1 MWLLP
6 VVLAVALLVRAT
18 LKPRFLT
25 PRTLAE
31 GAIGLLI
38 ASLPFII
45 AGPMTPITKVALVVL
60 QLWMI
65 VIAFRLVIGRLDAEF
80 INPSTRTN
88 SITAGAMC
96 VAVAGLWCLGGLQPG
111 IFGGYDWRIIL
122 VLCAVFVVYALF
134 AAQLWWSATHYK
146 LRADAPHRK
155 LSELPTVSVCIP
167 ARNETHA
174 LEDCL
179 LSVLASNY
187 PKLEVLVLDD
197 CSQDKTSQIIRSF
210 AHDGV
215 RFVQGEAPADGWLG
229 RNQALQTLA
238 TQATGDF
245 ILFMEV
251 DTRLNVPTIAQ
262 LVDYTL
268 DNKVDMISVL
278 PQNRLGLQA
287 GALFGTL
294 RHYWQMVL
302 PLTRRRVPV
311 SSQAWLISSDTLR
324 GLGGFKS
331 VAHKIVPEGSFARRL
346 QTKDAYRFISGNA
359 ALGITTAKR
368 WSSELESA
376 IRLLYP
382 TYKRQPLGALGAI
395 GGIFTILIAP
405 YCLGGYLALTLQ
417 FNGLCALAALVCV
430 FGWVI
435 AALVL
440 RQTHPRAWFLAAL
453 LLPVVALQE
462 IFLIITS
469 MIEYEFGE
477 VNWKGRN
484 VCYPVISS
492 GRNQRAPRAL
502 QSHQ

>member
-6 VVLAVALLVRAT
+6 VVLAVVLLVRAT

-31 GAIGLLI
+31 GAVGLLI

-45 AGPMTPITKVALVVL
+45 AGPFTPITKAALVIL

-65 VIAFRLVIGRLDAEF
+65 VIAFRLIVGRLDAGF
-80 INPSTRTN
+80 VNPSTRAN
-88 SITAGAMC
+88 SVIAGSIC
-96 VAVAGLWCLGGLQPG
+96 VAVAGLWCFGSLYPAT
-111 IFGGYDWRIIL
+111 FGGYEWRIVL
-122 VLCAVFVVYALF
+122 TLCATLIIYVLF
-134 AAQLWWSATHYK
+134 AAQLWWSAKHYK

-167 ARNETHA
+167 ARNENHA

-215 RFVQGEAPADGWLG
+215 RFIQGDAPADGWLG

-238 TQATGDF
+238 EQATGDY
-245 ILFMEV
+245 ILFMDV
-251 DTRLNVPTIAQ
+251 DTRLSVPTIAQ
-262 LVDYTL
+262 LIDYTL
-268 DNKVDMISVL
+268 DNKVGMISVL
-278 PQNRLGLQA
+278 PQNRLGLQP

-302 PLTRRRVPV
+302 PLTKRRVPV
-311 SSQAWLISSDTLR
+311 SSQAWLINSDTLR

-346 QTKDAYRFISGNA
+346 QTADMYRFVAGNT

-368 WSSELESA
+368 WRSELESA

-382 TYKRQPLGALGAI
+382 TYKRQPLVALLAI
-395 GGIFTILIAP
+395 VGIAAILVAP
-405 YCLGGYLALTLQ
+405 YVFAGYLAVTQQ
-417 FNGLCALAALVCV
+417 FNGLFALAVIVCV
-430 FGWVI
+430 VGWLI
-435 AALVL
+435 AAFVL
-440 RQTHPRAWFLAAL
+440 RRTHPRAWFLAAI
-453 LLPVVALQE
+453 LLPVIALQE
-462 IFLIITS
+462 VMLIITS
-469 MIEYEFGE
+469 MVEYEFGE

-492 GRNQRAPRAL
+492 GQNQQVPRAL
-502 QSHQ
+502 QPRR